1 MIDSSKL
8 IVNGIE
14 IDEKRARQLLQW
26 IIVTE
31 KNNVKSKEKNDQ
43 QMILMIQKKIEEIV
57 QCY

>member
-31 KNNVKSKEKNDQ
+31 KNNIKSKEKNDQ

>member
-57 QCY
+57 KCY